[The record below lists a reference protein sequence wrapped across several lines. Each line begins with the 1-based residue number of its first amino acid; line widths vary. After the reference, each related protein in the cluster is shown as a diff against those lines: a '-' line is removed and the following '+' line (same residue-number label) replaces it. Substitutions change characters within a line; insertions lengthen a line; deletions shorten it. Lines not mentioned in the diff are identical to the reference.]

1 MVEYRAEKEISM
13 DNGLVDQDS
22 NIITIVTVIGGIA
35 VVALLLFGFFVPS
48 PDWIF

>member
-1 MVEYRAEKEISM
+1 M

-22 NIITIVTVIGGIA
+22 NIIAIVTVIGAIA
-35 VVALLLFGFFVPS
+35 VVALLLFGLFVPT

>member
-1 MVEYRAEKEISM
+1 M

-22 NIITIVTVIGGIA
+22 NIITIVTVIGVVA
-35 VVALLLFGFFVPS
+35 VVALLLFGLFVPT

>member
-1 MVEYRAEKEISM
+1 M

-22 NIITIVTVIGGIA
+22 NIITIVTVIGVIA
-35 VVALLLFGFFVPS
+35 VVALLLFGLFVPT